1 MSKVGATVKDVPA
14 QDFVVALAGHFKKTQ
29 KLNVPAYHD
38 LIKTATYKELCPQD
52 PDWYYVR
59 AASVARKIYLRG
71 GIGVGAFQKI
81 YGGAKSNGSRRPH
94 FAKAAAGIHRNIL
107 QALTEIDLV
116 AKKKDKKSAHAHS
129 TGRRDRGGERQER
142 YGQVD
147 VAAADSVG
155 SAVRSASEASEGG
168 VQSVQCD
175 VVPFYPLPALQT
187 DRVMSCFYRAVLLRA
202 SRGRWIT
209 RSGQREL
216 DTIAS
221 QLVATR
227 KTAAASAAAAAAAAA
242 AASAPAAAAQAE

>member
-14 QDFVVALAGHFKKTQ
+14 QDFVTALAGHFKKTQ
-29 KLNVPAYHD
+29 KLTVPAYHD

-116 AKKKDKKSAHAHS
+116 AKKKDKKSDTRNSTAQHS
-129 TGRRDRGGERQER
+129 TTQHRTQYTGEADEEEESTEKDTRDGERQDE
-142 YGQVD
+142 
-147 VAAADSVG
+147 
-155 SAVRSASEASEGG
+155 
-168 VQSVQCD
+168 
-175 VVPFYPLPALQT
+175 
-187 DRVMSCFYRAVLLRA
+187 
-202 SRGRWIT
+202 W
-209 RSGQREL
+209 
-216 DTIAS
+216 
-221 QLVATR
+221 
-227 KTAAASAAAAAAAAA
+227 K
-242 AASAPAAAAQAE
+242 